1 MKMKTLIICLCFISV
16 MSCKTDNS
24 QTKNAIAS
32 IDLQVPKLESVMN
45 PIETPFNTKEPYKL
59 KLNLKKYENNAYDLD
74 ISMEL
79 YNDAHFV
86 SPNAKRDFK
95 GKFTVFIEDNDNI
108 ERTSKLLE
116 TPLSVE
122 EYDSHPFTN
131 GLVNWVRVNTTYK
144 QKIKRTTGETFEV
157 MGYIQFTIEPR
168 CTLEKIPFIIKYK
181 NDEMKFEVFQC

>member
-1 MKMKTLIICLCFISV
+1 MKTLIICLCFISV